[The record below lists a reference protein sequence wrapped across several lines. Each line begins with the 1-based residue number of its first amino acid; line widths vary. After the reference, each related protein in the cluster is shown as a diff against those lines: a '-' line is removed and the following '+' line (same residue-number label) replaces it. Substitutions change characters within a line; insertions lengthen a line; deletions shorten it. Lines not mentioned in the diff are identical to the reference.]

1 MKWKKQK
8 ESKSNSLPHDINMV
22 PSLGISL
29 KIIIS
34 FTVISASAI
43 PITEST
49 PSTRPAIPV
58 TESTPSTRRAILKDP
73 DDDEEKDALLQAYL
87 APETCQ
93 PSHSVQTCAIPEDIQ
108 LSREGEGISYL
119 SREGEGISYLIMKF
133 RMNCKS
139 ETSPIPFAIKFQKY
153 WWKMSVLLVQ
163 KLPPFLPCP
172 PGDHQGIEQ
181 RQKVT

>member
-29 KIIIS
+29 KITIS
-34 FTVISASAI
+34 FPVISTS
-43 PITEST
+43 
-49 PSTRPAIPV
+49 AIPV
-58 TESTPSTRRAILKDP
+58 TESTPSTPRAILEDP

-93 PSHSVQTCAIPEDIQ
+93 PSHSVQTRAIPEDIQ

-163 KLPPFLPCP
+163 KLLPFLPCP

>member
-34 FTVISASAI
+34 FTVISTSAI
-43 PITEST
+43 PITELT
-49 PSTRPAIPV
+49 PSTQRAIPV
-58 TESTPSTRRAILKDP
+58 TESTPSTRRALFEDP

-93 PSHSVQTCAIPEDIQ
+93 PSHTVQTRVIPEDIQ
-108 LSREGEGISYL
+108 L

-139 ETSPIPFAIKFQKY
+139 ETIPVPFAIKFQKY
-153 WWKMSVLLVQ
+153 WFILTQFSYNL
-163 KLPPFLPCP
+163 
-172 PGDHQGIEQ
+172 I
-181 RQKVT
+181 

>member
-34 FTVISASAI
+34 FTVISVSAIPESTPSTRCAI

-49 PSTRPAIPV
+49 PSTRC
-58 TESTPSTRRAILKDP
+58 AILEDP
-73 DDDEEKDALLQAYL
+73 DDDKEKDALLEAYL

-93 PSHSVQTCAIPEDIQ
+93 PSHTVQTRVIPEDIQ
-108 LSREGEGISYL
+108 L

-133 RMNCKS
+133 RMNCRS

-163 KLPPFLPCP
+163 KLLPFLPCP

>member
-1 MKWKKQK
+1 
-8 ESKSNSLPHDINMV
+8 MV

-29 KIIIS
+29 KIILS
-34 FTVISASAI
+34 FTVISVSAIPVTKLTPSTRCAI

-49 PSTRPAIPV
+49 PSTR
-58 TESTPSTRRAILKDP
+58 RAILEDP
-73 DDDEEKDALLQAYL
+73 NDDEEKDALLQAYL
-87 APETCQ
+87 AAETCQ
-93 PSHSVQTCAIPEDIQ
+93 PSHTVQTHAIPEDIQ
-108 LSREGEGISYL
+108 L

-163 KLPPFLPCP
+163 KLLPFLPCP

>member
-34 FTVISASAI
+34 FTVISASVI
-43 PITEST
+43 PVTEST
-49 PSTRPAIPV
+49 PSTRCAIPV

-73 DDDEEKDALLQAYL
+73 DDYEEKDALLQVYL

-93 PSHSVQTCAIPEDIQ
+93 PSHSVQTRAIPEDIQ
-108 LSREGEGISYL
+108 L

-172 PGDHQGIEQ
+172 QEIIKE
-181 RQKVT
+181 

>member
-29 KIIIS
+29 KITIS
-34 FTVISASAI
+34 FPVISTSAI
-43 PITEST
+43 PVTEST
-49 PSTRPAIPV
+49 PSTPRAIPV
-58 TESTPSTRRAILKDP
+58 TESTPSTRSAILEDP

-93 PSHSVQTCAIPEDIQ
+93 PSHSVQTRAIPEDIQ
-108 LSREGEGISYL
+108 LT
-119 SREGEGISYLIMKF
+119 REGEGISYLIMKF
-133 RMNCKS
+133 RMTCKS

-181 RQKVT
+181 RHKVT

>member
-1 MKWKKQK
+1 M
-8 ESKSNSLPHDINMV
+8 S
-22 PSLGISL
+22 
-29 KIIIS
+29 
-34 FTVISASAI
+34 VI
-43 PITEST
+43 PVTKLT
-49 PSTRPAIPV
+49 PSTRHVIPV
-58 TESTPSTRRAILKDP
+58 TESTPSTRRAILEDP
-73 DDDEEKDALLQAYL
+73 DDDEEKDALLQTYL

-93 PSHSVQTCAIPEDIQ
+93 PSHTVQTRAIPEDIQ
-108 LSREGEGISYL
+108 L

-153 WWKMSVLLVQ
+153 WCKMSVLLVQ
-163 KLPPFLPCP
+163 KLLPCP

>member
-8 ESKSNSLPHDINMV
+8 ESRSNSLPHDINMV
-22 PSLGISL
+22 PSFGISL

-49 PSTRPAIPV
+49 LLHNVRFPLLNRPHLQDMLFSKTPMMTRKKMPCCRL
-58 TESTPSTRRAILKDP
+58 TWHQK
-73 DDDEEKDALLQAYL
+73 L
-87 APETCQ
+87 ANPLTVCK
-93 PSHSVQTCAIPEDIQ
+93 PIAIPEDIQ
-108 LSREGEGISYL
+108 L

-163 KLPPFLPCP
+163 KLLPFLPCP

>member
-34 FTVISASAI
+34 FTVISVSV
-43 PITEST
+43 
-49 PSTRPAIPV
+49 IPV
-58 TESTPSTRRAILKDP
+58 TESTPSTRRAILEDP
-73 DDDEEKDALLQAYL
+73 NDDKEKDALLQAYL

-93 PSHSVQTCAIPEDIQ
+93 PSHTVQTRAIPEDIQ
-108 LSREGEGISYL
+108 L

-163 KLPPFLPCP
+163 KLLPFLPCP

>member
-1 MKWKKQK
+1 
-8 ESKSNSLPHDINMV
+8 MV

-29 KIIIS
+29 KIILS
-34 FTVISASAI
+34 FTVISTS
-43 PITEST
+43 
-49 PSTRPAIPV
+49 AIPV
-58 TESTPSTRRAILKDP
+58 TESTPSTRRAILEDP

-93 PSHSVQTCAIPEDIQ
+93 PSHTVQTHVIPKDIQ
-108 LSREGEGISYL
+108 L

-139 ETSPIPFAIKFQKY
+139 ETSPIPFVIKFQKY
-153 WWKMSVLLVQ
+153 WWKMSVQLVQ
-163 KLPPFLPCP
+163 KLLPCP
-172 PGDHQGIEQ
+172 PGDHQEIEQ

>member
-34 FTVISASAI
+34 FTVKSVS
-43 PITEST
+43 
-49 PSTRPAIPV
+49 AIPV
-58 TESTPSTRRAILKDP
+58 TESTPSTKCAILEDP
-73 DDDEEKDALLQAYL
+73 NDDKEKDALLQAYL

-93 PSHSVQTCAIPEDIQ
+93 PSHTVQTHAIPEDIQ
-108 LSREGEGISYL
+108 L

-163 KLPPFLPCP
+163 KLLPFLPCL

>member
-22 PSLGISL
+22 PSFGISL

-49 PSTRPAIPV
+49 PSTQHAIPV
-58 TESTPSTRRAILKDP
+58 TESTPSTRRAILEDP

-93 PSHSVQTCAIPEDIQ
+93 PSHSVQTHAIPEDIQ
-108 LSREGEGISYL
+108 L

-163 KLPPFLPCP
+163 KLLPFLPCP

>member
-1 MKWKKQK
+1 MRFPLL
-8 ESKSNSLPHDINMV
+8 NRPHFQDV
-22 PSLGISL
+22 
-29 KIIIS
+29 
-34 FTVISASAI
+34 
-43 PITEST
+43 
-49 PSTRPAIPV
+49 IPV

-93 PSHSVQTCAIPEDIQ
+93 PSHTVQTHAIFEDIQ
-108 LSREGEGISYL
+108 F

-163 KLPPFLPCP
+163 KLLPCS
-172 PGDHQGIEQ
+172 PGDHQEIEQ